1 MRNAQVLCFHPFQK
15 TRWRLLNQRINLNFA
30 GLKETFNM
38 ERRTRVRFAPSPT
51 GPLHMGGVRTAL
63 YNYLYAK
70 QKGGDFIIRIEDTD
84 SHRFVPGAEK
94 YIIEAL
100 NWCGIHPD
108 EGVDENGNVV
118 ETPSERHPH
127 APYRQSQRKGIYRK
141 YADQLVG
148 NGYAYY
154 AFDTAEELESK
165 RNEAEASGN
174 TFIYN
179 QLTRKELRNSLTL
192 PEDEV
197 KRLLETTD
205 TWTIRFKM
213 PENTVVKMDD
223 LIRGHIEVNTDTLDD
238 KVLWKRADELPT
250 YHLANIVD
258 DHLMEISEVIR
269 GEEWLP
275 SLPLHY
281 MLYKAFGWEETMP
294 RFAHLSLLLKPDGKG
309 KLSKRDGDR
318 LGFPVFPL
326 KWVNPAGEESR
337 GYREDGYF
345 PEAFVNL
352 LAMLGWNPGDD
363 RELFT
368 MEGLIESF
376 SLERVIKSGARFNP
390 EKAKWYNKEYLRMKS
405 DSELAELFI
414 PVLESHGV
422 KVVDCP
428 ACALTAGAEFAG
440 KGIDFHNHIVTKEY
454 VLDVVSLIKERAS
467 FVKDFWD
474 IAACLFISPAEY
486 GDFGVKAGGPEV
498 QKPADPRRAAD
509 PRVKVFDD
517 TLTAP
522 FLAKDVDKF
531 WKSENYGPAFQTG
544 EHVGRFEGAFTKENV
559 EPYLEEYIREQGWP
573 MGKVMNCIRLALTGA
588 SSGLGIAD
596 ILSFIGKKEFAARMA
611 FAGER
616 LGQ

>member
-1 MRNAQVLCFHPFQK
+1 
-15 TRWRLLNQRINLNFA
+15 
-30 GLKETFNM
+30 
-38 ERRTRVRFAPSPT
+38 
-51 GPLHMGGVRTAL
+51 MGGVRTAL

-70 QKGGDFIIRIEDTD
+70 QNGGDFIIRIEDTD

-118 ETPSERHPH
+118 EVASEKHPH
-127 APYRQSQRKGIYRK
+127 APYRQSQRKGIYRS
-141 YADQLVG
+141 YADQLIA

-154 AFDTAEELESK
+154 AFDTAEELEAK
-165 RNEAEASGN
+165 RTAAESAGG

-179 QLTRKELRNSLTL
+179 QKTRMELRNSLTL

-197 KRLLETTD
+197 RNLLETTD
-205 TWTIRFKM
+205 AWTIRFRM
-213 PENTVVKMDD
+213 PENVVVKMDD

-281 MLYKAFGWEETMP
+281 MLYKAFGWEDTMP

-326 KWVNPAGEESR
+326 KWVNAAGEESR

-345 PEAFVNL
+345 PEAFVNM

-368 MEGLIESF
+368 MDELIGAF
-376 SLERVIKSGARFNP
+376 SLDRVIKSGARFNP
-390 EKAKWYNKEYLRMKS
+390 DKARWYNKEYLRTKS
-405 DSELAELFI
+405 DEEVTGMFI
-414 PVLESHGV
+414 PMLESHGFN
-422 KVVDCP
+422 VVDCP

-440 KGIDFHNHIVTKEY
+440 KGIDFKNHIVTREY
-454 VLDVVSLIKERAS
+454 VAEVVSLVRERAT
-467 FVKDFWD
+467 FVKDIWE
-474 IAACLFISPAEY
+474 IAACLFLSPADY
-486 GDFGVKAGGPEV
+486 AAFGVKAGGPEI
-498 QKPADPRRAAD
+498 QKPVDPRRAAD

-517 TLTAP
+517 SLTAP

-531 WKSENYGPAFQTG
+531 WKEENFTPAFQAQ
-544 EHVGRFEGAFTKENV
+544 EHVCASGCAFTKESI
-559 EPYLEEYIREQGWP
+559 EPVLEDYIREQGWP

-596 ILSFIGKKEFAARMA
+596 ILSFIGSREFASRMA
-611 FAGER
+611 FAAER
-616 LGQ
+616 LGK